1 MSSRLLNA
9 EQLAE
14 MLNMSKRQWARYV
27 KDGRAPQPIRLSRR
41 FVRWRLSDIDK
52 WINELETERVG
63 YAEKETQEKV

>member
-1 MSSRLLNA
+1 
-9 EQLAE
+9 
-14 MLNMSKRQWARYV
+14 ARYV